1 MYRGNR
7 PPHRHMVEYI
17 VLFHAPRQKTA
28 AFAYRVDFHSFMTR
42 PLGVRVDGPTG
53 RRLWPA
59 DAGGLCSHA
68 LKGRQPYRAEGDGL
82 DCPAGNEYK
91 VSVTGMPSRRT
102 RHSEPQAKDLRT
114 RRH

>member
-53 RRLWPA
+53 RRLWPP
-59 DAGGLCSHA
+59 DGGGLCKKVVFTSLMGGGGGFA
-68 LKGRQPYRAEGDGL
+68 ASKKGARLA
-82 DCPAGNEYK
+82 
-91 VSVTGMPSRRT
+91 
-102 RHSEPQAKDLRT
+102 PQVV
-114 RRH
+114 